1 MLLVVFTNAP
11 QALDE
16 DVVSPAPLSSMLI
29 AMPFLTSRNAAPLN
43 CEPWSFG
50 GRHASRQDPPTEP
63 VERHYSKTSGSN
75 LTFESWK
82 GFPPTAMARV
92 AIAEALE
99 ERASTGWSRS
109 ATNRIRSDKEPWD
122 NVGTLSHP
130 RAYVWQ
136 LPRLL
141 E

>member
-75 LTFESWK
+75 LTFES
-82 GFPPTAMARV
+82 
-92 AIAEALE
+92 
-99 ERASTGWSRS
+99 
-109 ATNRIRSDKEPWD
+109 
-122 NVGTLSHP
+122 
-130 RAYVWQ
+130 
-136 LPRLL
+136 
-141 E
+141 